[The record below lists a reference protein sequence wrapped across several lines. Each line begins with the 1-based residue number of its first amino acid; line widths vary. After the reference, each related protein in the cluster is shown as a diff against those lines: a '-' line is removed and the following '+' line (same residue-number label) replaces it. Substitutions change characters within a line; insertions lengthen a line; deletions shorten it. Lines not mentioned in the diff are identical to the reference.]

1 MLATRTQE
9 TNKELDPPCPACGA
23 ALFSWRFRKKGRDFW
38 RCDGCGVE
46 KQHPLPTLDELAG
59 YYEAAFTDGMYK
71 TFVDAEPMKVMT
83 AAERMS
89 EIGGLA
95 RPGRWL
101 DVGCANGVFV
111 EAAAKAGH
119 NAEGIELSEE
129 AVAMARARGVKAT
142 CSTIEGFGTAAAY
155 DTITAFDV
163 IEHVVD
169 PRQFLREARRLLK
182 PDGTLVLTL
191 PDQGS
196 VMRRL
201 MGKRW
206 YFYIPE
212 EHLHYFNRRN
222 MPRLLETCG
231 LELVRARRTFK
242 PLTYAYAL
250 TQFQEYNPLIYRLL
264 GAASALVPRKL
275 RARPF
280 PLYIGEM
287 LVVARPKLQ
296 A

>member
-1 MLATRTQE
+1 MLAVRPKETR
-9 TNKELDPPCPACGA
+9 KPLAPPCPACGEA
-23 ALFSWRFRKKGRDFW
+23 VFDWRFRKKGRDFW
-38 RCDGCGVE
+38 RCSGCGVE
-46 KQHPLPTLDELAG
+46 KQDPLPTLADLAA

-83 AAERMS
+83 AAERMR
-89 EIGGLA
+89 EIAGLA

-111 EAAAKAGH
+111 EAAGKAGH
-119 NAEGIELSEE
+119 QAEGIELSEE
-129 AVAMARARGVKAT
+129 AVAMARTRGVTAT
-142 CSTIEGFGTAAAY
+142 CSTIEDFGTAATY
-155 DTITAFDV
+155 ETITAFDV
-163 IEHVVD
+163 LEHVID
-169 PRQFLREARRLLK
+169 PPGFLREARRLLK

-196 VMRRL
+196 IMRRV
-201 MGKRW
+201 MGKSW

-212 EHLHYFNRRN
+212 EHLHYFNRSN
-222 MPRLLETCG
+222 MPKLLERNG
-231 LELVRARRTFK
+231 LELVTARRTFK

-250 TQFQEYNPLIYRLL
+250 TQFAEYNPLIYRVLNAMSGIIPKSL
-264 GAASALVPRKL
+264 QM
-275 RARPF
+275 RPI

-287 LVVARPKLQ
+287 LIVARPK